1 MKWDIKDP
9 AQRRV
14 LETARAWGV
23 SPSRF
28 MGEESQVIS
37 QTYGHQ
43 TFFQKEPEWKDD
55 DRDAAMALQD
65 YEASLCS
72 GCGHPLEETTDPEK
86 EYAYK
91 AALPLRCHY
100 CTAAA
105 RAQEDYR
112 DNPHSEALHF
122 PIELREPHS
131 DH

>member
-1 MKWDIKDP
+1 VKWDINDP
-9 AQRRV
+9 GHRRA

-28 MGEESQVIS
+28 LGEESLVVS
-37 QTYGHQ
+37 ETTGNQTVY
-43 TFFQKEPEWKDD
+43 TRSSEWKDE
-55 DRDAAMALQD
+55 DRQAAMALQD

-72 GCGHPLEETTDPEK
+72 GCGHPLEETTDPDK

-91 AALPLRCHY
+91 AALPIRCHY

-105 RAQEDYR
+105 IGQEDYKES
-112 DNPHSEALHF
+112 PHSEALHF
-122 PIELREPHS
+122 PVELREPHH